1 MDAAPPEQPDRG
13 LDDPDQSYDGKCQR
27 TPVDERVALEGEDCP
42 QTPRDGD
49 ARREITLRR
58 GERVGC
64 CCALQEEESEED
76 KHFGPDV
83 RRVGG
88 GVNSERGKGGEEDE
102 DSRPA
107 VPE

>member
-13 LDDPDQSYDGKCQR
+13 LDDPDQGDDGKYQR
-27 TPVDERVALEGEDCP
+27 TPVDERVVLEGKDCP

-58 GERVGC
+58 GEGIGR
-64 CCALQEEESEED
+64 CCALQEEEGEEN
-76 KHFGPDV
+76 KHLGPNV

-88 GVNSERGKGGEEDE
+88 GVNSERGKCGEEDE